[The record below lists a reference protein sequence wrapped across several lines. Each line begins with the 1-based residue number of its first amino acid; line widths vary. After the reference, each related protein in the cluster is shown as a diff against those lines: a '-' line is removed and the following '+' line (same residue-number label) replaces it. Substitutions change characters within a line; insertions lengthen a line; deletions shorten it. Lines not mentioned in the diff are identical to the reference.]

1 MFYLDI
7 RSLKLKSVP
16 MNSIRILLAEDDNNL
31 GVLLKNY
38 LNAKEYNTELFINGT
53 QALKAFPAGSFNLCI
68 LDIMM
73 PEMDGLTLAK
83 EIRQISPDMPVIF
96 LTAKNQKEDIIDGF
110 KSGADDYITKPFSME
125 ELLYRIEAVLRR
137 MTTPGTKKKDDFY
150 AIGGYSFDPLKQMLT
165 YKDQTIKLTTKESE
179 LLEMLC
185 KHSNEILE
193 RNFALK
199 TIWIDDNYF
208 NARSM
213 DVYITRLRK
222 YLSKDPSVKILNV
235 HGRGYKLIS

>member
-1 MFYLDI
+1 
-7 RSLKLKSVP
+7 
-16 MNSIRILLAEDDNNL
+16 MNNIRILLAEDDINL
-31 GVLLKNY
+31 GLLLKKYLTARNY
-38 LNAKEYNTELFINGT
+38 ETTLFFNGGL
-53 QALKAFPAGSFNLCI
+53 ALEAFSAESFSLCI

-83 EIRQISPDMPVIF
+83 EIRIINPKVPIIF
-96 LTAKNQKEDIIDGF
+96 LTAKNLKEDIIEGF

-125 ELLYRIEAVLRR
+125 ELLYRIEAILRR
-137 MTTPGTKKKDDFY
+137 ISNPSINKKEEFFV
-150 AIGGYSFDPLKQMLT
+150 IGGYSFDPLKQILS
-165 YKDQTIKLTTKESE
+165 YKDHPMKLTTKESE
-179 LLEMLC
+179 LLGLLC
-185 KHSNEILE
+185 RHGNEILE

-222 YLSKDPSVKILNV
+222 YLRKDPSVKILNV

>member
-1 MFYLDI
+1 
-7 RSLKLKSVP
+7 
-16 MNSIRILLAEDDNNL
+16 MNNIRILLAEDDNNL
-31 GVLLKNY
+31 GILLRSYLTAKNY
-38 LNAKEYNTELFINGT
+38 ETSLFINGNL
-53 QALKAFPAGSFNLCI
+53 ALESFSTELYGLCI

-73 PEMDGLTLAK
+73 PEMDGLTLARK
-83 EIRQISPDMPVIF
+83 IRFINPEIPIIF
-96 LTAKNQKEDIIDGF
+96 LTAKNQKEDVIEGF

-125 ELLYRIEAVLRR
+125 ELLYRIEAILRR
-137 MTTPGTKKKDDFY
+137 TTVPILNKKRESY
-150 AIGGYSFDPLKQMLT
+150 LIGGYSFDPLKQMLV
-165 YKDQTIKLTTKESE
+165 YKDQLIKLTTKESE
-179 LLEMLC
+179 LLELLC
-185 KHSNEILE
+185 LHGNEILE

-222 YLSKDPSVKILNV
+222 YLRKDPEVKILNI

>member
-1 MFYLDI
+1 
-7 RSLKLKSVP
+7 
-16 MNSIRILLAEDDNNL
+16 MNTIKILLAEDDNNL
-31 GVLLKNY
+31 GILLRNY
-38 LNAKEYNTELFINGT
+38 LSVKNFETELFINGNL
-53 QALKAFPAGSFNLCI
+53 ALEAFSRGSFGLCI

-73 PEMDGLTLAK
+73 PEMDGLTLAR
-83 EIRQISPDMPVIF
+83 EIRLTNPDIPIIF
-96 LTAKNQKEDIIDGF
+96 LTAKNQEDDIIEGF

-125 ELLYRIEAVLRR
+125 ELLYRIEAILRR
-137 MTTPGTKKKDDFY
+137 TSSSGVIKKDDSY
-150 AIGGYSFDPLKQMLT
+150 TIGGYSFDPLKQLLV

-179 LLEMLC
+179 LLDLLC
-185 KHSNEILE
+185 RRGNEILE
-193 RNFALK
+193 RNYALK

-222 YLSKDPSVKILNV
+222 YLRKDLSVKILNV

>member
-1 MFYLDI
+1 
-7 RSLKLKSVP
+7 
-16 MNSIRILLAEDDNNL
+16 MNNRRILLAEDDDNL
-31 GVLLKNY
+31 GILLRNYLIAKNY
-38 LNAKEYNTELFINGT
+38 DTVLFINGS
-53 QALKAFPAGSFNLCI
+53 QALEAFPTGSFSLCI

-83 EIRQISPDMPVIF
+83 EIRLTKPEIPIIF
-96 LTAKNQKEDIIDGF
+96 LTAKNQKEDIIEGF

-125 ELLYRIEAVLRR
+125 ELLYRIEAILRR
-137 MTTPGTKKKDDFY
+137 TDSPTVNRNAELYT
-150 AIGGYSFDPLKQMLT
+150 IGGYSFNPLNQLLLFKG
-165 YKDQTIKLTTKESE
+165 QTIKLTTKESE
-179 LLEMLC
+179 LLELLC
-185 KHSNEILE
+185 RHGYEILE

-199 TIWIDDNYF
+199 TIWTDDNYF

-222 YLSKDPSVKILNV
+222 YLKNDPSVKILNV

>member
-1 MFYLDI
+1 
-7 RSLKLKSVP
+7 
-16 MNSIRILLAEDDNNL
+16 MNNIKILLAEDDSNL
-31 GVLLKNY
+31 GTLLRNYLIAKNY
-38 LNAKEYNTELFINGT
+38 ETTLYVNGSL
-53 QALKAFPAGSFNLCI
+53 ALEGSSKTSFGLCI

-73 PEMDGLTLAK
+73 PEMDGLALAK
-83 EIRQISPDMPVIF
+83 EIRLTSPEMPIIF
-96 LTAKNQKEDIIDGF
+96 LTAKNQKEDIIEGF

-125 ELLYRIEAVLRR
+125 ELLYRIEAILRR
-137 MTTPGTKKKDDFY
+137 TTNSSSNKKEETY
-150 AIGGYSFDPLKQMLT
+150 TIGNYTFDSLKQILT
-165 YKDQTIKLTTKESE
+165 YNDQPINLTTKESGLLE
-179 LLEMLC
+179 LLC
-185 KHSNEILE
+185 RYGNEILE

-222 YLSKDPSVKILNV
+222 YLKKDPSVKILNV